1 MTEWNACA
9 DGRYLGTVNA
19 ANEGDAR
26 CAALS
31 KFDVDED
38 AVISVS
44 RR

>member
-1 MTEWNACA
+1 MAEWNAYA

-19 ANEGDAR
+19 VNEDDAR

-38 AVISVS
+38 AAISVS